1 MNLIPPTDKNKI
13 LTIDTNDNEFDDERD
28 DVDDLYLEEKYS
40 EYEEETVLTI
50 QKAIIEYVERKSLTI
65 CEYLSEV
72 KIRRYL
78 RNRK

>member
-13 LTIDTNDNEFDDERD
+13 LTIDIHDNEFDDERD

-65 CEYLSEV
+65 CEYLSES